1 MGKTKELYTELRAI
15 QIEQVQGGKIPLHL
29 LGKPKT
35 KMNNKL
41 ITTAEIER
49 LIKIL
54 AKAKKVLSE
63 YSENHMVENKVPQNV
78 IDAQIDRE
86 ISNVIPLLETL
97 PNALS
102 MPNDRPID
110 IPEYITVKRTTWEDV
125 LQELNKE
132 RTAHD

>member
-1 MGKTKELYTELRAI
+1 
-15 QIEQVQGGKIPLHL
+15 
-29 LGKPKT
+29 
-35 KMNNKL
+35 MNNKL

-63 YSENHMVENKVPQNV
+63 YSENHMVDCGVPQNV

-86 ISNVIPLLETL
+86 LSNVIPMLETL

-110 IPEYITVKRTTWEDV
+110 IPEYISVKRTTWEDV

>member
-1 MGKTKELYTELRAI
+1 
-15 QIEQVQGGKIPLHL
+15 
-29 LGKPKT
+29 
-35 KMNNKL
+35 MNNKL

-78 IDAQIDRE
+78 VDAQIDRE
-86 ISNVIPLLETL
+86 ISNCIPLLETL

-110 IPEYITVKRTTWEDV
+110 IPEYITVERTTWEDT
-125 LQELNKE
+125 LQELNKYRRE
-132 RTAHD
+132 EQ

>member
-29 LGKPKT
+29 IDKPKN
-35 KMNNKL
+35 KMSNKL

-54 AKAKKVLSE
+54 AKAKKVLDE
-63 YSENHMVENKVPQNV
+63 YSQNHMVENGVPQNV

-86 ISNVIPLLETL
+86 LSNVIPMLETL

-110 IPEYITVKRTTWEDV
+110 IPEYISVKRTTWEDV

>member
-1 MGKTKELYTELRAI
+1 
-15 QIEQVQGGKIPLHL
+15 
-29 LGKPKT
+29 
-35 KMNNKL
+35 MNNKL

-49 LIKIL
+49 LIKII

-63 YSENHMVENKVPQNV
+63 YSENHMVENGVPQNV

-86 ISNVIPLLETL
+86 LSNVIPMLETL

-102 MPNDRPID
+102 MPDDRPID
-110 IPEYITVKRTTWEDV
+110 VPEYITVKRTTWEDV

-132 RTAHD
+132 RTSHD

>member
-1 MGKTKELYTELRAI
+1 
-15 QIEQVQGGKIPLHL
+15 
-29 LGKPKT
+29 
-35 KMNNKL
+35 MNNKL
-41 ITTAEIER
+41 ITTAEIEM

-63 YSENHMVENKVPQNV
+63 YSENHMVDCGVPQNV
-78 IDAQIDRE
+78 VDAQIDRE
-86 ISNVIPLLETL
+86 ISNCIPLLETL

-110 IPEYITVKRTTWEDV
+110 VPEYITVERTTWEDV